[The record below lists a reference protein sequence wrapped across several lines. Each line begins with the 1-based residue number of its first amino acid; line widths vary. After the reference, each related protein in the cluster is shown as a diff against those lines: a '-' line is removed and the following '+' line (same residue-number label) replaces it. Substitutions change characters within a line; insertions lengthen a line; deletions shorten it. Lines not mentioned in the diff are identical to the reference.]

1 MQKRAGYKM
10 ANARRLTGR
19 RAFEVGADQSAVA
32 VRDTVSGVITVLSP
46 DCAELVSVQPLP

>member
-1 MQKRAGYKM
+1 M